1 MGMDR
6 KLDGVVMRATV
17 VLLVAGLCLVAA
29 GTAGLGGSI
38 PLVVALAVVGGGL
51 RLVATA
57 VDASGDGLGV
67 QEVAADLWI
76 GPLLAAAVVVLWL
89 DASHG
94 EVQAL
99 GGLVGLLG
107 MLNYFLRPLYHLVY
121 GVAGRVGIA

>member
-1 MGMDR
+1 MDR